1 MRAVKRTGGA
11 EENLGEKG
19 RVVTDT
25 SSWLDVRSAMPVYDR
40 RESGIDHSDDL
51 VLIEAIRELDPDE
64 IARTHVRNVEEESSL
79 ARALS
84 LQVHRCAEA
93 FDDLSELFPCGAGDL
108 ERAEA
113 ALLRENCANALRHRD
128 RS

>member
-1 MRAVKRTGGA
+1 
-11 EENLGEKG
+11 
-19 RVVTDT
+19 
-25 SSWLDVRSAMPVYDR
+25 MPVYDR